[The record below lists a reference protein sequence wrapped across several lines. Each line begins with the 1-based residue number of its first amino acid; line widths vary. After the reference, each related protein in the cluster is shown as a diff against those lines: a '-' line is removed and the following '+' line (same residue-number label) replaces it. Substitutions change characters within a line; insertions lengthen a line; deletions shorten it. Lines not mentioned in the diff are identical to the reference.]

1 MTHWRQKAR
10 RKTPKRAADV
20 LRERDERRTA
30 ALIACITEVSSS
42 EGPESVT
49 HGLVAERVGVP
60 VQYVE
65 WKYPSREHLMAIAGT

>member
-10 RKTPKRAADV
+10 PKTAKQAADII
-20 LRERDERRTA
+20 RERNERRTA

-42 EGPESVT
+42 EGPDGVT
-49 HGLVAERVGVP
+49 HGVVAERAGVP

-65 WKYPSREHLMAIAGT
+65 WKYPSREHLIAMAAT

>member
-20 LRERDERRTA
+20 LRERSERRTA

-42 EGPESVT
+42 EGPEGVT
-49 HGLVAERVGVP
+49 HGLVAERAGVP

-65 WKYPSREHLMAIAGT
+65 WKYPSREHLMAVANT